1 MSKTQYIRLIGSHHR
16 RIARFILRSSF
27 ILFNFSNLFV
37 LVTDRHGYV
46 RALLGVKGDIFNL
59 MPIAQ
64 LLEMPMELQDQVRK
78 AWKADDG
85 QLEVILQYWLTEKDV
100 VKDLAALRIALEG
113 LKQGYFLE
121 TIVFFREA
129 GLTFDWEVVWS

>member
-1 MSKTQYIRLIGSHHR
+1 M
-16 RIARFILRSSF
+16 
-27 ILFNFSNLFV
+27 
-37 LVTDRHGYV
+37 

-64 LLEMPMELQDQVRK
+64 LLKMPMELQDQVRK

>member
-1 MSKTQYIRLIGSHHR
+1 M
-16 RIARFILRSSF
+16 
-27 ILFNFSNLFV
+27 
-37 LVTDRHGYV
+37 

-64 LLEMPMELQDQVRK
+64 LLVMPMELQDQVKK
-78 AWKADDG
+78 AWKGDDE
-85 QLEVILQYWLTEKDV
+85 QLEVILRYWLKEKDV

-121 TIVFFREA
+121 TIVLFREA
-129 GLTFDWEVVWS
+129 GQT